1 MHYPET
7 DSNPPELRDRHLTAE
22 HSPFT
27 TGHGRSLMAAPG
39 DRQQFQC
46 HRQIRYALPAAT
58 ASRPRFLSDF
68 DGPLRIRFASVLT
81 VFFLTVAV
89 PSADTKAAEL
99 AECREMLIKGDY
111 QACIEATHE
120 AITKNRYGESWPL
133 IKAQAE
139 AAIGQFDTSLMTVA
153 NGLRRYS
160 WSIRLRWIA
169 RQSAL
174 RSGRAELADVLLT
187 EIRTLMKQFAWRYT
201 DAEELVILGQID
213 QMDGRD
219 AREIL
224 DERFEKAKLRSRTS
238 REPWLAIGNLALSKS
253 DDSLAADNF
262 KAALEQFP
270 DDPDFLSGL
279 ARALA
284 STDRQAAA
292 VGIEAALERNP
303 NHIPS
308 ILFMVDG
315 LVDAEQY
322 DAAIALLDRVH
333 TIDSL
338 EPEAFAYRAVIA
350 HLTNDLRGEVIFR
363 DKALARWTTNP
374 RIDHLIGRKLSQHYR
389 FREGA
394 VYQRKALAL
403 KANFAPA
410 QRQLA
415 DDLLRLG
422 EEVEGWKVAH
432 AAYETDSYN
441 VATYNLLELHDELGK
456 FTTLQDDAFT
466 LRMETDESKLYGTE
480 VLALL
485 HKAKQTLSSK
495 YGLELKGRITV
506 EVFPNEDDF
515 AVRTFGMPA
524 VSGYLGVCFGRVITA
539 NSPASRR
546 DNPSNWEAVLW
557 HEFCHVITLE
567 LTQNKIPRWLS
578 EGISVYEELQQNS
591 SWGQRMDPRS
601 REHILNDGLTP
612 LGKLSSAFMRPESGW
627 HLQFAYF
634 ESAMAVDFL
643 VQNFGPDALREVLGD
658 LKLGLPVNVALD
670 RRCDALS
677 ELETRFE
684 AFAKKRA
691 ESLAPNVDWDP
702 PNLEELLAEGDG
714 ALEAWVKEHP
724 ENFVGLMAL
733 AQRQLAAKKWNDAAP
748 TLKQLISIYPTYIGG
763 DNSYERLA
771 TVNQKL
777 ERVAEERTVLEQF
790 VAIND
795 DAVSANLRL
804 MDLQTAASDWPALE
818 QTAARLFAIDP
829 LLDQSHSIRAT
840 VAEKR
845 DQPSVASRAL
855 SRLLLLDPDDPADI
869 HFRLAKSLHAQG
881 RMEDAKRQTLMALEE
896 APRFRDAHQLLL
908 KLVKQKSPSQP
919 PVATPK

>member
-1 MHYPET
+1 
-7 DSNPPELRDRHLTAE
+7 
-22 HSPFT
+22 
-27 TGHGRSLMAAPG
+27 MAAPA

-46 HRQIRYALPAAT
+46 HRQICYPLPAAT
-58 ASRPRFLSDF
+58 ASRPRLPDNF
-68 DGPLRIRFASVLT
+68 DRGFRIRDAAV
-81 VFFLTVAV
+81 VAVIFLTVVV
-89 PSADTKAAEL
+89 PSAGVKAVEL
-99 AECREMLIKGDY
+99 NECREMLIKGDY
-111 QACIEATHE
+111 LACIEATHE
-120 AITKNRYGESWPL
+120 AITKNRYGESWPV

-160 WSIRLRWIA
+160 WSIRLRWLA
-169 RQSAL
+169 REAAL
-174 RSGRAELADVLLT
+174 RSGRAELAEVLLT
-187 EIRTLMKQFAWRYT
+187 EIRTLVKQFSWRYT

-213 QMDGRD
+213 EFDGRD

-238 REPWLAIGNLALSKS
+238 REPWLAIGNLALGKS

-270 DDPDFLSGL
+270 NDPDFTSGL
-279 ARALA
+279 SRAIA
-284 STDRQAAA
+284 STDRQAAT
-292 VGIEAALERNP
+292 VGIEAALKQNP

-322 DAAIALLDRVH
+322 DAAIELLDRVH
-333 TIDSL
+333 EIDFL
-338 EPEAFAYRAVIA
+338 EPEAFAYRSVIA

-394 VYQRKALAL
+394 AYQRKALAL
-403 KANFAPA
+403 KADFAPA

-422 EEVEGWKVAH
+422 EETEGWKVAH
-432 AAYETDSYN
+432 AAYDTDSYN

-456 FTTLQDDAFT
+456 FTTLQDDSFT
-466 LRMETDESKLYGTE
+466 LRMETDESKLYGAE

-485 HKAKQTLSSK
+485 HRAKQTLGAK
-495 YGLELKGRITV
+495 YGLELKDRITV
-506 EVFPNEDDF
+506 EVFPDEDDF

-578 EGISVYEELQQNS
+578 EGISVYEELQANP
-591 SWGQRMDPRS
+591 SWGQRMDPRY
-601 REHILNDGLTP
+601 REHILGDGLTP
-612 LGKLSSAFMRPESGW
+612 LSELSSAFMRPESGW

-634 ESAMAVDFL
+634 ESCMAIDFL
-643 VQNFGPDALREVLGD
+643 VQNFGMESLRKVLDD

-684 AFAKKRA
+684 AFARKLA
-691 ESLAPNVDWDP
+691 ESFAPDADWEP
-702 PNLEELLAEGDG
+702 PNLEELLAQGDG
-714 ALEAWVKEHP
+714 ALEAWVKAHP
-724 ENFVGLMAL
+724 KNFVGLMAL
-733 AQRQLAAKKWNDAAP
+733 AQRQLSAKNWADSAQ
-748 TLKQLISIYPTYIGG
+748 TLKQLISINPTYIGG
-763 DNSYERLA
+763 QNSYERLA
-771 TVNQKL
+771 SVYQKL
-777 ERVAEERTVLEQF
+777 ERTAEERTVLEQF
-790 VAIND
+790 AAIND

-804 MDLQTAASDWPALE
+804 VELQTAASDWSALE

-829 LLDQSHSIRAT
+829 LLNQPHLIRAT

-845 DQPSVASRAL
+845 EKPAGATRAL
-855 SRLLLLDPDDPADI
+855 SRLLLLNPADPAYI

-881 RMEDAKRQTLMALEE
+881 KMEDAKRQTLMALEE
-896 APRFRDAHQLLL
+896 APRYRDAHQLLL
-908 KLVKQKSPSQP
+908 KLVRQSLPELRSN
-919 PVATPK
+919 

>member
-1 MHYPET
+1 
-7 DSNPPELRDRHLTAE
+7 
-22 HSPFT
+22 
-27 TGHGRSLMAAPG
+27 MAATA
-39 DRQQFQC
+39 DTQQFQY
-46 HRQIRYALPAAT
+46 HRQIRYPLPAAT
-58 ASRPRFLSDF
+58 ASRLKLLSDSI
-68 DGPLRIRFASVLT
+68 IRTFLAGLLPSFLLT
-81 VFFLTVAV
+81 IAALPAE
-89 PSADTKAAEL
+89 SRAAEL
-99 AECREMLIKGDY
+99 AECRAMLIKGDY

-160 WSIRLRWIA
+160 WSIRLRWLA
-169 RQSAL
+169 RESAL
-174 RSGRAELADVLLT
+174 RSGRAELAEVLLT
-187 EIRTLMKQFAWRYT
+187 EIRTLVKQFSWRYT

-213 QMDGRD
+213 EFDGRD

-238 REPWLAIGNLALSKS
+238 REPWLAIGQLARNKN
-253 DDSLAADNF
+253 DDALAADNF

-270 DDPDFLSGL
+270 DDPDFTSGL
-279 ARALA
+279 ARAIA

-292 VGIEAALERNP
+292 IGIAAALKANP
-303 NHIPS
+303 KHIPS
-308 ILFMVDG
+308 LLFQVDG
-315 LVDAEQY
+315 LIDAEQY
-322 DAAIALLDRVH
+322 DAAIELLDRVH
-333 TIDSL
+333 AIDSL

-394 VYQRKALAL
+394 AYQRKALAL

-422 EEVEGWKVAH
+422 KETEGWKVAH
-432 AAYETDSYN
+432 AAYDSDSYN
-441 VATYNLLELHDELGK
+441 VATYNLLELHDALGK

-466 LRMETDESKLYGTE
+466 LRMETDESKLYGAE

-485 HKAKQTLSSK
+485 HQAKQTLGSK

-578 EGISVYEELQQNS
+578 EGISVYEELQQNP

-612 LGKLSSAFMRPESGW
+612 LSELSSAFMRPESGW

-634 ESAMAVDFL
+634 ESYMAVDFL
-643 VQNFGPDALREVLGD
+643 VQNFGLTALREVLGD

-677 ELETRFE
+677 DLETRFE
-684 AFAKKRA
+684 AFAKKQA
-691 ESLAPNVDWDP
+691 ESFAPNVDWDT
-702 PNLEELLAEGDG
+702 PNLEELLAQGDG
-714 ALEAWVKEHP
+714 ALEAWVKQHP
-724 ENFVGLMAL
+724 KNFVSLMAL
-733 AQRQLAAKKWNDAAP
+733 AQRQLAAKKLDEAVQ
-748 TLKQLISIYPTYIGG
+748 TLEQLITIYPTYIGG

-771 TVNQKL
+771 SVYQKL
-777 ERVAEERTVLEQF
+777 ERAAEERTVLEQF

-804 MDLQTAASDWPALE
+804 MDLQTAESDWPALE

-829 LLDQSHSIRAT
+829 LLNQPHSIRAT

-845 DQPSVASRAL
+845 DQPAVASGAL

-869 HFRLAKSLHAQG
+869 HFRLAKALHAQG
-881 RMEDAKRQTLMALEE
+881 NTKDAKRQTLMALEE

-908 KLVKQKSPSQP
+908 KLVSQTQAEPSPN
-919 PVATPK
+919 

>member
-1 MHYPET
+1 
-7 DSNPPELRDRHLTAE
+7 
-22 HSPFT
+22 
-27 TGHGRSLMAAPG
+27 MAAPA

-46 HRQIRYALPAAT
+46 HRQIYYPLPAGT
-58 ASRPRFLSDF
+58 ASRPRLPENF
-68 DGPLRIRFASVLT
+68 DRGFRIRDAAV
-81 VFFLTVAV
+81 VAVIFLTVVV
-89 PSADTKAAEL
+89 PSAGVKAAEL
-99 AECREMLIKGDY
+99 NECRELLIKGDY

-120 AITKNRYGESWPL
+120 AITKNRYGESWPV

-160 WSIRLRWIA
+160 WSIRLRWLA
-169 RQSAL
+169 REAAL
-174 RSGRAELADVLLT
+174 RSGRAELAEVLLT
-187 EIRTLMKQFAWRYT
+187 EIRTLVKQFSWRYT

-213 QMDGRD
+213 EFDGRD

-238 REPWLAIGNLALSKS
+238 RAPWLAIGNLALGKS

-270 DDPDFLSGL
+270 NDPDFTSGL
-279 ARALA
+279 ARAIA

-292 VGIEAALERNP
+292 VGIEAALKQNP

-322 DAAIALLDRVH
+322 DAAIELLDRVH
-333 TIDSL
+333 EIDFL
-338 EPEAFAYRAVIA
+338 EPEAFAYRSVIA

-363 DKALARWTTNP
+363 DKALARWTANP

-394 VYQRKALAL
+394 AYQRKALAL
-403 KANFAPA
+403 KADFAPA

-422 EEVEGWKVAH
+422 EETEGWKVAH
-432 AAYETDSYN
+432 AAYDTDSYN

-456 FTTLQDDAFT
+456 FTTLQDDSFT
-466 LRMETDESKLYGTE
+466 LRMETDESKLYGAE
-480 VLALL
+480 VLVLL
-485 HKAKQTLSSK
+485 HRAKQTLGVK
-495 YGLELKGRITV
+495 YGLELKDRITV
-506 EVFPNEDDF
+506 EVFPDEDDF

-578 EGISVYEELQQNS
+578 EGISVYEELQANP
-591 SWGQRMDPRS
+591 SWGQRMDPRY
-601 REHILNDGLTP
+601 REHILGDGLTP
-612 LGKLSSAFMRPESGW
+612 LSELSSAFMRPESGW

-634 ESAMAVDFL
+634 ESCMAVDFL
-643 VQNFGPDALREVLGD
+643 VQKFGMESLRKVLGD

-670 RRCDALS
+670 RRCAALS

-691 ESLAPNVDWDP
+691 VSFAPDADWEP
-702 PNLEELLAEGDG
+702 PNLEELLAQGDG
-714 ALEAWVKEHP
+714 ALEGWVKAHP
-724 ENFVGLMAL
+724 KNFVGLMAL
-733 AQRQLAAKKWNDAAP
+733 AQRQLSAKKWADSAQ
-748 TLKQLISIYPTYIGG
+748 TLKQLISINPTYIGG
-763 DNSYERLA
+763 QNSYERLA
-771 TVNQKL
+771 SVYQELDRT
-777 ERVAEERTVLEQF
+777 AEERTVLEQF
-790 VAIND
+790 AAIND

-804 MDLQTAASDWPALE
+804 VELQTAASDWSALE

-829 LLDQSHSIRAT
+829 LLNQPHLIRAT

-845 DQPSVASRAL
+845 ENPAGATRAL
-855 SRLLLLDPDDPADI
+855 SRLLLLNPDDPADI

-881 RMEDAKRQTLMALEE
+881 KMEDAKRQTLMALEE
-896 APRFRDAHQLLL
+896 APRYRDAHQLLL
-908 KLVKQKSPSQP
+908 KLVRQSQP
-919 PVATPK
+919 ELRSN